1 MKPFLDT
8 NIVVYAAEP
17 GDGLRNLQA
26 RSLIARFAPGELTV
40 STQVLAE
47 TYNVL
52 VKKRRVL
59 HRDALA
65 VVQVLRGMR
74 VWVPGADAVQRAL
87 ELAGDHTLPTWD
99 AMLLQAA
106 MDAGCDTFFSEDL
119 QAGRRFGAL
128 EIVNPFDLAAH
139 EGAAPPPATRRP
151 VARKR
156 ATRR

>member
-1 MKPFLDT
+1 VKPFLDT
-8 NIVVYAAEP
+8 TIVVYAAEP
-17 GDGLRNLQA
+17 GDGLRSLQA
-26 RSLIARFAPGELTV
+26 RGLIARFSPSDLTV

-65 VVQVLRGMR
+65 VVNMLRGMC

-87 ELAGDHTLPTWD
+87 ELAGDHTLSTWD

-128 EIVNPFDLAAH
+128 DIVNPFEAAAH
-139 EGAAPPPATRRP
+139 EPAAAAVAPAP
-151 VARKR
+151 RKR
-156 ATRR
+156 RAPARR